1 MSSDDL
7 ATRLT
12 ELERRLWWQA
22 LRTSQLQAAYELE
35 AAKAA
40 SAVSEEHERLAREL
54 AAAIRD
60 RDELRANLAG
70 MERSRF
76 WRLKLALQP
85 YTRVVRRVLGRSRG

>member
-40 SAVSEEHERLAREL
+40 SAVTRSMNDWHENW
-54 AAAIRD
+54 
-60 RDELRANLAG
+60 LRPFGTATSYG
-70 MERSRF
+70 
-76 WRLKLALQP
+76 Q
-85 YTRVVRRVLGRSRG
+85 T